1 MVIVWSFGET
11 LISHSKGVNTMTAPR
26 IVGPVGLLAEA
37 LADASSDLMRSLL
50 QTMINALLCAGADRR
65 QRGMGSA
72 LR

>member
-1 MVIVWSFGET
+1 
-11 LISHSKGVNTMTAPR
+11 MTAPR